1 MQPGT
6 LNRRELLQTYKDL
19 IGRRQRVISDL
30 WAPNREN
37 ACRHCSAD
45 ASSLYSLF
53 RKLALKETAMLIH
66 WIVLTLALLIV
77 SYLYSGVRV
86 ASLPAAIIAAAVLGI
101 LNALVRPVLQF
112 FALPIT
118 VLTLGLFYFV
128 INGLMLYADRLP
140 GGRLRC
146 ARLRGRDP
154 RVYICQPREFDSWSC
169 PQTRE
174 VAT

>member
-1 MQPGT
+1 
-6 LNRRELLQTYKDL
+6 
-19 IGRRQRVISDL
+19 
-30 WAPNREN
+30 
-37 ACRHCSAD
+37 
-45 ASSLYSLF
+45 
-53 RKLALKETAMLIH
+53 MLIH

-101 LNALVRPVLQF
+101 LNALVRPD
-112 FALPIT
+112 ALR
-118 VLTLGLFYFV
+118 
-128 INGLMLYADRLP
+128 DRLP

-174 VAT
+174 VATQGSQVRLP

>member
-1 MQPGT
+1 
-6 LNRRELLQTYKDL
+6 
-19 IGRRQRVISDL
+19 
-30 WAPNREN
+30 
-37 ACRHCSAD
+37 
-45 ASSLYSLF
+45 
-53 RKLALKETAMLIH
+53 MLIH

-128 INGLMLYADRLP
+128 INGLMLYVTASLVE
-140 GGRLRC
+140 GFVV
-146 ARLRGRDP
+146 RGFGAAILGSIFVSVVSLILGLVLKP
-154 RVYICQPREFDSWSC
+154 
-169 PQTRE
+169 
-174 VAT
+174 AK